1 MTEADQAFMRR
12 AIALSAETSLVRRAG
27 GAFGTVIVD
36 KNGDLLAEGANR
48 VVAENDP
55 TWHGEIEAIRNACK
69 KVGNFKLDDC
79 TLYTSAECCPM
90 CAAAAYWA
98 GIKKIYFASTVE
110 DALESSQRSTCRWSC
125 RRNVAGQGRR
135 CLHALSDLLCQEW
148 RCARHAQH
156 SVLVP
161 IHSTNGDAD
170 RRPLEP
176 EGNRN
181 R

>member
-1 MTEADQAFMRR
+1 VTEADQAFMRR

-36 KNGDLLAEGANR
+36 KNGELLAEGANR

-110 DALESSQRSTCRWSC
+110 DALEYGNFDDSMIYSELKKPTIWRSIPAEQLLRDEA
-125 RRNVAGQGRR
+125 VAV
-135 CLHALSDLLCQEW
+135 W
-148 RCARHAQH
+148 RDYQKLPGK
-156 SVLVP
+156 VQY
-161 IHSTNGDAD
+161 
-170 RRPLEP
+170 
-176 EGNRN
+176 
-181 R
+181 

>member
-36 KNGDLLAEGANR
+36 KNGELLSEGANR

-110 DALESSQRSTCRWSC
+110 DALEYGNFDDSMIYSELKKPTIWRSIPAEQLLRDEA
-125 RRNVAGQGRR
+125 VAV
-135 CLHALSDLLCQEW
+135 W
-148 RCARHAQH
+148 RDYQKLPGK
-156 SVLVP
+156 VQY
-161 IHSTNGDAD
+161 
-170 RRPLEP
+170 
-176 EGNRN
+176 
-181 R
+181 

>member
-1 MTEADQAFMRR
+1 M
-12 AIALSAETSLVRRAG
+12 
-27 GAFGTVIVD
+27 IVD
-36 KNGDLLAEGANR
+36 KNGELLAEGANR

-110 DALESSQRSTCRWSC
+110 DALEYGNFDDSMIYSELKKPTIWRSIPAEQLLRDEAVAVWRATRSYRARCSTSATRTRITGRAW
-125 RRNVAGQGRR
+125 RRAPGSDERRERRRAPETASRSRTRGPATSAGRR
-135 CLHALSDLLCQEW
+135 
-148 RCARHAQH
+148 
-156 SVLVP
+156 
-161 IHSTNGDAD
+161 
-170 RRPLEP
+170 RR
-176 EGNRN
+176 R
-181 R
+181 

>member
-1 MTEADQAFMRR
+1 VTEADQAFMRR

-36 KNGDLLAEGANR
+36 KNGELLSEGANR

-110 DALESSQRSTCRWSC
+110 DALEYGNFDDSMIYSELKKPTIWRSIPAEQLLRDEA
-125 RRNVAGQGRR
+125 VAV
-135 CLHALSDLLCQEW
+135 W
-148 RCARHAQH
+148 RDYQKLPGK
-156 SVLVP
+156 VQY
-161 IHSTNGDAD
+161 
-170 RRPLEP
+170 
-176 EGNRN
+176 
-181 R
+181 

>member
-1 MTEADQAFMRR
+1 VTEADQAFMRR

-36 KNGDLLAEGANR
+36 KNGELLSEGANR

-110 DALESSQRSTCRWSC
+110 DALEYGNFDDSMIYSELKKPTIWRSIPAEQLPRDEA
-125 RRNVAGQGRR
+125 VAV
-135 CLHALSDLLCQEW
+135 W
-148 RCARHAQH
+148 RDYQKLPGK
-156 SVLVP
+156 VQY
-161 IHSTNGDAD
+161 
-170 RRPLEP
+170 
-176 EGNRN
+176 
-181 R
+181 

>member
-36 KNGDLLAEGANR
+36 KNGELLAEGANR

-110 DALESSQRSTCRWSC
+110 DALEYGNFDDSMIYSELKKPTIWRSIPAEQLLRDEA
-125 RRNVAGQGRR
+125 VAV
-135 CLHALSDLLCQEW
+135 W
-148 RCARHAQH
+148 RDYQKLPGK
-156 SVLVP
+156 VQY
-161 IHSTNGDAD
+161 
-170 RRPLEP
+170 
-176 EGNRN
+176 
-181 R
+181 